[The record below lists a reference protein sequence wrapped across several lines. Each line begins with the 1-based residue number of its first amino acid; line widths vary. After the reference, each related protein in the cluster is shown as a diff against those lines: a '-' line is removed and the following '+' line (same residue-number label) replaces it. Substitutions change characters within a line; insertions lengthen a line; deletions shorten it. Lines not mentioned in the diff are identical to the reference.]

1 MNNNIMKAILIVIFL
16 GFIIPLRSQMIQ
28 SGDFKVSSEHISKES
43 NHVSISMVIDL
54 DELIVKRN
62 EMVILTPVLKSNEP
76 NGEVLSLAPV
86 VITGTLRNKII
97 NRKEKLGNMDQLPFE
112 RQPQTI
118 LKKENNTPQTI
129 KYNTSIAYRAWMDNA
144 SLTVQKAVSGCA
156 NCYDEAGSELIV
168 QNILP
173 KPDPAS
179 YKLTFIIPEV
189 EPIKARS
196 DRHTATFNY
205 HVDRYELLRDYRN
218 NKVQFDEVDR
228 VIGEIRDNQD
238 LEITEFTITG
248 YASPEGS
255 FKHNR
260 ILAENRAN
268 SFAHYLISK
277 FDISRDKFTVESKGE
292 DWEGLRKAI
301 SVSYLAD
308 KQHILNIIDR
318 IQNPDARD
326 TELLKLSN
334 GDTYKTLLNNYYPLL
349 RRTEYTV
356 AYVVRAFNVEEARE
370 VIKKNPKLL
379 SLNEM
384 YLVAESYPSNSKEFG
399 DVFDIAVRLYPD
411 SEIAI
416 INSAAADI
424 ENKNYNAAIERLKK
438 IEDKPISWNNLGVA
452 YILKGDAE
460 KASKYLE
467 KSAKNGDKDSKS
479 NLEIIQGVSKLN

>member
-1 MNNNIMKAILIVIFL
+1 MNNNMMKAILIVIFL
-16 GFIIPLRSQMIQ
+16 GFIIPLRSQIH
-28 SGDFKVSSEHISKES
+28 SGDFKISSEHIIKES
-43 NHVSISMVIDL
+43 NHVSISMILDL
-54 DELIVKRN
+54 DDLIVKRN
-62 EMVILTPVLKSNEP
+62 EMVILTPVLKSNKP
-76 NGEVLSLAPV
+76 NGDTLSLPSV
-86 VITGTLRNKII
+86 VLTGVLRNKII
-97 NRKEKLGNMDQLPFE
+97 NRKEKLGNLDQLPFE
-112 RQPQTI
+112 MRPQTI
-118 LKKENNTPQTI
+118 LKRENNASQSVN
-129 KYNTSIAYRAWMDNA
+129 YNASIAYRAWMDDA
-144 SLTVQKAVSGCA
+144 SLTIQKAVSGCA
-156 NCYDEAGSELIV
+156 NCYDQAGDQLIV

-173 KPDPAS
+173 KRDPAS
-179 YKLTFIIPEV
+179 YKLTFIIPEA
-189 EPIKARS
+189 EPVKARS

-218 NKVQFDEVDR
+218 NRFQFDEVDR
-228 VIGEIRDNQD
+228 IIGEIRDNKD
-238 LEITEFTITG
+238 LKITEFTIAG

-255 FKHNR
+255 FEHNR

-268 SFAHYLISK
+268 SFAHYLVTK
-277 FDISRDKFTVESKGE
+277 FGISRDKFTVEGKGE

-308 KQHILNIIDR
+308 KQHILNIVDR
-318 IQNPDARD
+318 VQNPDARD

-334 GDTYKTLLNNYYPLL
+334 GDTYKILLNNYYPLL

-384 YLVAESYPSNSKEFG
+384 YLVAESYPSNSKEFR

-424 ENKNYNAAIERLKK
+424 ESKNYDTAIDRLKK
-438 IEDKPISWNNLGVA
+438 IENKPIVWNNLGVA
-452 YILKGDAE
+452 YILKGDTE
-460 KASKYLE
+460 KALE
-467 KSAKNGDKDSKS
+467 YFKKSADNGDKDAKT
-479 NLEIIQGVSKLN
+479 NLEIINRILK

>member
-43 NHVSISMVIDL
+43 NHVSISMIFDL
-54 DELIVKRN
+54 DGMIVKRN

-76 NGEVLSLAPV
+76 NGEILSLAPV

-97 NRKEKLGNMDQLPFE
+97 NRKQNLGNGDQLPFE
-112 RQPQTI
+112 TEPQTI
-118 LKKENNTPQTI
+118 LKRKNNTSQSVN
-129 KYNTSIAYRAWMDNA
+129 YNTSVAYRQWMDNA

-156 NCYDEAGSELIV
+156 NCYDESDRQLIV

-173 KPDPAS
+173 KRDPAS

-189 EPIKARS
+189 EPVKARS

-205 HVDRYELLRDYRN
+205 HVDRSELLRDYRN
-218 NKVQFDEVDR
+218 NRVQFDEVDR
-228 VIGEIRDNQD
+228 IIGDIRDNQD
-238 LEITEFTITG
+238 LEITEFTIAG

-255 FKHNR
+255 FEHNR
-260 ILAENRAN
+260 ILAQNRAN
-268 SFAHYLISK
+268 SFAHYLVSK
-277 FDISRDKFTVESKGE
+277 FGVSHDKFTVEGKGE

-301 SVSYLAD
+301 SVSFLAD
-308 KQHILNIIDR
+308 KQNILNIIDKV
-318 IQNPDARD
+318 QNPDVRD
-326 TELLKLSN
+326 IELLKLSN

-379 SLNEM
+379 SLNEI
-384 YLVAESYPSNSKEFG
+384 YLVAESYPSNSKEFR
-399 DVFDIAVRLYPD
+399 DVFDIAVRLYPE

-424 ENKNYNAAIERLKK
+424 ESKNYDTAIERLKR
-438 IEDKPISWNNLGVA
+438 IEEKPTVWNNLGVA
-452 YILKGDAE
+452 YILKGDME
-460 KASKYLE
+460 KALGYFN
-467 KSAKNGDKDSKS
+467 KSADNGDKDASA
-479 NLEIIQGVSKLN
+479 NLEIINRILK

>member
-1 MNNNIMKAILIVIFL
+1 MNNNMMKAILIIAFL
-16 GFIIPLRSQMIQ
+16 GFIIPLHSQIQ
-28 SGDFKVSSEHISKES
+28 SGDYKVSSEHIIKERNS
-43 NHVSISMVIDL
+43 VSISMILDL
-54 DELIVKRN
+54 DEMSVKRN
-62 EMVILTPVLKSNEP
+62 EMVILTPVLKSNEA
-76 NGEVLSLAPV
+76 NGEVLSLPPV

-97 NRKEKLGNMDQLPFE
+97 NRKEKLGNMDQFPFE

-118 LKKENNTPQTI
+118 LKKKNNTPQTI
-129 KYNTSIAYRAWMDNA
+129 NYNTSIAYRTWMDNA
-144 SLTVQKAVSGCA
+144 SLTVQKAISGCA
-156 NCYDEAGSELIV
+156 NCYDEASSQLIV

-173 KPDPAS
+173 KRDPAS
-179 YKLTFIIPEV
+179 YKLTFIMPEV
-189 EPIKARS
+189 EPVKARS

-228 VIGEIRDNQD
+228 IIGEIRDNQD
-238 LEITEFTITG
+238 LEITEFTIAG

-255 FKHNR
+255 FEHNR

-268 SFAHYLISK
+268 SFAHYLVTK
-277 FDISRDKFTVESKGE
+277 FGISREKFTVEGKGE

-301 SVSYLAD
+301 SVSFLAD
-308 KQHILNIIDR
+308 KENILNIIDR

-384 YLVAESYPSNSKEFG
+384 YLVAESYPSNSKEFR
-399 DVFDIAVRLYPD
+399 DVFDIAVR
-411 SEIAI
+411 
-416 INSAAADI
+416 
-424 ENKNYNAAIERLKK
+424 
-438 IEDKPISWNNLGVA
+438 
-452 YILKGDAE
+452 
-460 KASKYLE
+460 
-467 KSAKNGDKDSKS
+467 
-479 NLEIIQGVSKLN
+479 